1 MSLPALPSS
10 ADVQSRPFAFP
21 SDLRPIK
28 FSAFPVQT
36 GRAVYA
42 ALPVFYYVFDR
53 TDALRLYPDQPTTAA
68 GRVRPAERVMFQ
80 LIFIAPDIRTESV

>member
-1 MSLPALPSS
+1 MSLLALPSS

-28 FSAFPVQT
+28 FSTLLCRRGERCMP
-36 GRAVYA
+36 
-42 ALPVFYYVFDR
+42 LPVFYYVFDW
-53 TDALRLYPDQPTTAA
+53 TDALRLDPDQPTNAA
-68 GRVRPAERVMFQ
+68 GRVRSAERVMFQ